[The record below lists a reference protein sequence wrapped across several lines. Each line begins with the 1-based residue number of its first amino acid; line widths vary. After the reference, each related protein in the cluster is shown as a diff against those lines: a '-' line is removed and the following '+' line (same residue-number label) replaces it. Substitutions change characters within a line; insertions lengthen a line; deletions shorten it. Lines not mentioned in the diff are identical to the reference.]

1 MYIIMLGAPGSGKG
15 TIGRELVKKYD
26 LKYLSTGDIFRDEIE
41 KNTEL
46 GIEVNKYLSD
56 GSLVPDEI
64 TIKIVEEKIKS
75 MDKILLDGFPRT
87 IKQAEKLDEF
97 LNENGKSIT
106 AVINLNIPDKDVIT
120 RTSHRVICSN
130 KDCGAS
136 FNTMFMPPKVD
147 WVCDICGSKLIKRKD
162 DKPETIK
169 DRLVQYHKNTKPLID
184 YYEKEGVLETIN
196 IDIYSNTTKEDTT
209 DMASKLI
216 EKKLKK

>member
-46 GIEVNKYLSD
+46 GIEVNKYLSE

-64 TIKIVEEKIKS
+64 TIKIVEEKLKS
-75 MDKILLDGFPRT
+75 TDRILLDGFPRT

-147 WVCDICGSKLIKRKD
+147 GVCDICGSKLIKRKD